1 MMAVTVV
8 NLSDTISQWVT
19 KTNTISSDLG
29 DKSLLATPVTTDV
42 VSAINSIKTRDSA
55 GVRTIEN
62 FTSFNF
68 DNVVTLQIFDSSG
81 SVLKTL
87 RTPGS

>member
-1 MMAVTVV
+1 MAVTVV
-8 NLSDTISQWVT
+8 NLSDTIAQWVT

-29 DKSLLATPVTTDV
+29 DKALLATPVTTDV

>member
-1 MMAVTVV
+1 MAVTVV

-68 DNVVTLQIFDSSG
+68 DNVVTLQIFDS
-81 SVLKTL
+81 
-87 RTPGS
+87 

>member
-1 MMAVTVV
+1 MMAVTTV

-19 KTNTISSDLG
+19 KTNTISTNLG
-29 DKSLLATPVTTDV
+29 DISTLATPVTTNTV
-42 VSAINSIKTRDSA
+42 AAINSIKTRDSA
-55 GVRTIEN
+55 GVRTITN

>member
-1 MMAVTVV
+1 MAVTVV

-19 KTNTISSDLG
+19 KTNTISSNLG

>member
-1 MMAVTVV
+1 MAVTVV

>member
-1 MMAVTVV
+1 MAVTTV

-19 KTNTISSDLG
+19 KTNTISTNLG
-29 DKSLLATPVTTDV
+29 DKSLLATPVTTDI
-42 VSAINSIKTRDSA
+42 VSGINSIKMIDSSS
-55 GVRTIEN
+55 VKTITN

-68 DNVVTLQIFDSSG
+68 DNLVTTQILDSAG
-81 SVLKTL
+81 GVLKTL

>member
-1 MMAVTVV
+1 MAVTTV

-19 KTNTISSDLG
+19 KTNTISTNLG
-29 DKSLLATPVTTDV
+29 DISTLATPVTTNTV
-42 VSAINSIKTRDSA
+42 AAINSIKTRDSA
-55 GVRTIEN
+55 GVKTITN

>member
-1 MMAVTVV
+1 MAVTTV

-29 DKSLLATPVTTDV
+29 DKALLGTPVKTDV
-42 VSAINSIKTRDSA
+42 VAAINSIKTRDSA
-55 GVRTIEN
+55 GVKTIEN

-68 DNVVTLQIFDSSG
+68 DAVVTLQIFDSSG

>member
-1 MMAVTVV
+1 MAVTVV

-29 DKSLLATPVTTDV
+29 DKSLLATPVTTDI
-42 VSAINSIKTRDSA
+42 VSGINSIKMIDSSS
-55 GVRTIEN
+55 VKTITN

-68 DNVVTLQIFDSSG
+68 DNLVTLQIFDSSG

>member
-1 MMAVTVV
+1 MMAVTTV

-19 KTNTISSDLG
+19 KTNTISTNLG
-29 DKSLLATPVTTDV
+29 DKSLLATPVTTDI
-42 VSAINSIKTRDSA
+42 VSGINSIKMIDSSS
-55 GVRTIEN
+55 VKTITN

-68 DNVVTLQIFDSSG
+68 DNLVTTQILDSAG
-81 SVLKTL
+81 GVLKTL

>member
-1 MMAVTVV
+1 MMAVTTV

-19 KTNTISSDLG
+19 KTNTISTNLG
-29 DKSLLATPVTTDV
+29 DISTLATPVTTNTV
-42 VSAINSIKTRDSA
+42 AAINSIKTRDSA
-55 GVRTIEN
+55 GVKTITN

>member
-1 MMAVTVV
+1 MAVTTV

-19 KTNTISSDLG
+19 KTNTISTNLG
-29 DKSLLATPVTTDV
+29 DISTLATPVTTNTV
-42 VSAINSIKTRDSA
+42 AAINSIKTRDSA
-55 GVRTIEN
+55 GVRTITN

>member
-1 MMAVTVV
+1 MAVTVV

-29 DKSLLATPVTTDV
+29 DTALLGTPVTTDI
-42 VSAINSIKTRDSA
+42 VSGINSIKTRDSA
-55 GVRTIEN
+55 GVRTITN

-68 DNVVTLQIFDSSG
+68 DNVTTLQIFDSSG

>member
-1 MMAVTVV
+1 MCIR
-8 NLSDTISQWVT
+8 DRVT

>member
-1 MMAVTVV
+1 MAVTTV

-19 KTNTISSDLG
+19 KTNTISTNLG
-29 DKSLLATPVTTDV
+29 DISTLATPVTTNTV
-42 VSAINSIKTRDSA
+42 AAINSIKTRDSA
-55 GVRTIEN
+55 GVRTITN

-81 SVLKTL
+81 RVLKTL

>member
-1 MMAVTVV
+1 MAVTVV

-42 VSAINSIKTRDSA
+42 VSAINCIKTRDSA